1 MRLLQ
6 TATESGRNHH
16 FWSDDLPL
24 SALRARW
31 SKGLGHKQVT
41 DAYLLALAIHNN
53 ASLVT
58 FDSRIGALAGD
69 GNAEHEALV
78 ILRV

>member
-41 DAYLLALAIHNN
+41 DAYLLALAIHNH